1 MSYRMSFDRLSRWSI
16 PGVLLVAVLVHGYL
30 FRGDG
35 GKMFA
40 GMACCTMYA
49 TLALAAL
56 SIPRRV
62 DMTFERLIICCL
74 VEITIIDT
82 EDIERAE
89 RLPRPPRWSFPVA
102 GVWGGGGYYGY
113 WFDLRR
119 WRLFKLYTADWRGP
133 CFRICR
139 TYACDIIVAA
149 PQEKQSPIKGGG
161 EIQSGDTG
169 EGCRGH
175 PETATE
181 QSVDSDGHSGV
192 RSAPEVLEKLDP
204 RS

>member
-1 MSYRMSFDRLSRWSI
+1 M
-16 PGVLLVAVLVHGYL
+16 AVLVHGYL

-102 GVWGGGGYYGY
+102 GVWGVGGYYGY

-149 PQEKQSPIKGGG
+149 PQEKQSPIKGGVKYNLATQEKDVG
-161 EIQSGDTG
+161 AIRRQQQSNLSTAMVTVEYGV
-169 EGCRGH
+169 H
-175 PETATE
+175 P
-181 QSVDSDGHSGV
+181 
-192 RSAPEVLEKLDP
+192 KF
-204 RS
+204 